1 MADSTMLDQVC
12 PGMKV
17 RTSDGKRLG
26 IVRQVHQREAESYVE
41 VLLRA
46 SLWNPM
52 QALVLKHV
60 YLPGTTVSDVAGKDI
75 TIAMDAKT
83 AKALTWRPAWIP
95 PFEHKITGGEGSG
108 SS

>member
-1 MADSTMLDQVC
+1 MANSTMLDQVC

-26 IVRQVHQREAESYVE
+26 IVRQVHQREAEVYGE

-46 SLWNPM
+46 SIWKPM

-60 YLPGTTVSDVAGKDI
+60 YLPGTTVSDVAGKHVA
-75 TIAMDAKT
+75 IALDAKT
-83 AKALTWRPAWIP
+83 AQACTWRPAWLQ
-95 PFEHKITGGEGSG
+95 PFEHKAVFDAGSG